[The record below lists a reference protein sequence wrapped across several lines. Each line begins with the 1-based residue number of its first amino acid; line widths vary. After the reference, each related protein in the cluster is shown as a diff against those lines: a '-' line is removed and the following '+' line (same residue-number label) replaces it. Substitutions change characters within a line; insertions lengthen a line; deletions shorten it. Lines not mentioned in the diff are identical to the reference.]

1 MADSGGSKTQTV
13 QTTQNTAP
21 WSPTQPGL
29 KKGIAD
35 LDKIYAAGGFNIP
48 RYPGDTLADV
58 APETSQAWQ
67 MVSDIAKNPNA
78 SSVGAATDYNNAI
91 LRGDYSA
98 LQPMFDAAR
107 EAAGSSYEAAG
118 RYGSGY
124 HDNAVSKGVGSVI
137 ANAASG
143 AAAQA
148 PQLQAAMY
156 QPAAMLQGVGDDRQA
171 QAQTEI
177 NQAISDFN
185 YDKTAPINAINAYMQ
200 ALSGN
205 WGGTT
210 VGTQPIQVPG
220 SSWQDYA
227 GLGLGVGGLGLG
239 AFSAGLFG

>member
-13 QTTQNTAP
+13 TTTQNSAP
-21 WSPTQPGL
+21 WGPTQAGL
-29 KKGIAD
+29 TKGIGD
-35 LDKIYAAGGFNIP
+35 LDKLYTQGAFNIP
-48 RYPGDTLADV
+48 RYPGDTLADT
-58 APETSQAWQ
+58 APETADAWN
-67 MVSDIAKNPNA
+67 MISGIARDPNA
-78 SSVGAATDYNNAI
+78 SSVRAATDYNNAI

-107 EAAGSSYEAAG
+107 DAAGSTYEAAG

-137 ANAASG
+137 AQAAGG

-148 PQLQAAMY
+148 PGLQAAMF
-156 QPAAMLQGVGDDRQA
+156 QPAAALGQVGQDRQA
-171 QAQTEI
+171 VAQQEI
-177 NQAISDFN
+177 NQAIQDFN

-210 VGTQPIQVPG
+210 VGSQPVPAGG
-220 SSWQDYA
+220 SGWQDYFGA
-227 GLGLGVGGLGLG
+227 ALGLGGLGLG
-239 AFSAGLFG
+239 AYGAGMF